1 MAYLKPQ
8 SPIKNGDDYIY
19 PLTTI
24 DQVIMSD
31 GSRLGGNGQLNI
43 RPSDIGAA
51 DANIIPVVTASDNGK
66 FLTVVNGVW
75 TAEAIPSAEEGIF

>member
-8 SPIKNGDDYIY
+8 SPIKNGNDYIY

-31 GSRLGGNGQLNI
+31 GSRLGGNGQFNI

-51 DANIIPVVTASDNGK
+51 DANIIPAVTASDNGK

-75 TAEAIPSAEEGIF
+75 AAEAIPSAEEGIF